1 MLSAV
6 RSAAEDNGPLTT
18 DYGQLE
24 QDKKIARLMKSELS
38 LIYNK

>member
-6 RSAAEDNGPLTT
+6 RYAAEDNGPLTT

-24 QDKKIARLMKSELS
+24 QDKKNRQIDEV
-38 LIYNK
+38 